1 MGKIR
6 SYKETTF
13 SGKEYIAHYDEDGNK
28 IGETWE
34 EKKFSGETVTRH
46 YDKDGNLV
54 GESRNEKTFFGTPV
68 IRHYDKDN
76 NQVSES
82 REGTSFSGKPILR
95 HYGKDGYIGKSYSG
109 QTLSGK
115 DYVEYKS
122 DDKRNA
128 GGQSGAGFFG
138 DGGAQTSS
146 DSLSPSSGVPI
157 SAGEFARE
165 MLVWLLGMLLSAA
178 ALIGMVLALLYAS
191 KNGGD
196 VLEWMRMALA
206 PALCPVAMAVLA
218 IDCRKLG
225 RKTPQGKALRRRL
238 MIASFALFL
247 ALEIVFLIH
256 TRPGADLDDDRGF
269 FMFLVCWAPALVYTV
284 LCGAFCRGK
293 SEGRV
298 MSEIYC
304 FASSVYAA
312 VVSVMEFMIM
322 LASGAMDETM
332 ELILYLLPA
341 CAILGFVVFVLRK
354 LLDGVFRLIAGFRA
368 R

>member
-1 MGKIR
+1 M
-6 SYKETTF
+6 
-13 SGKEYIAHYDEDGNK
+13 
-28 IGETWE
+28 
-34 EKKFSGETVTRH
+34 TRH

-76 NQVSES
+76 NQVCES
-82 REGTSFSGKPILR
+82 REGTSFSGNPILR
-95 HYGKDGYIGKSYSG
+95 HYDKDGYIGKSYLD

-122 DDKRNA
+122 DDKKNA

-206 PALCPVAMAVLA
+206 PALCPVAMAALA
-218 IDCRKLG
+218 FDCRKLG

-312 VVSVMEFMIM
+312 VVSVMEFMTM

>member
-1 MGKIR
+1 M
-6 SYKETTF
+6 
-13 SGKEYIAHYDEDGNK
+13 
-28 IGETWE
+28 
-34 EKKFSGETVTRH
+34 
-46 YDKDGNLV
+46 
-54 GESRNEKTFFGTPV
+54 
-68 IRHYDKDN
+68 
-76 NQVSES
+76 
-82 REGTSFSGKPILR
+82 
-95 HYGKDGYIGKSYSG
+95 
-109 QTLSGK
+109 
-115 DYVEYKS
+115 EYKS

-312 VVSVMEFMIM
+312 VVSVMEFMTM

>member
-1 MGKIR
+1 
-6 SYKETTF
+6 
-13 SGKEYIAHYDEDGNK
+13 
-28 IGETWE
+28 
-34 EKKFSGETVTRH
+34 
-46 YDKDGNLV
+46 
-54 GESRNEKTFFGTPV
+54 
-68 IRHYDKDN
+68 
-76 NQVSES
+76 
-82 REGTSFSGKPILR
+82 
-95 HYGKDGYIGKSYSG
+95 
-109 QTLSGK
+109 
-115 DYVEYKS
+115 
-122 DDKRNA
+122 
-128 GGQSGAGFFG
+128 
-138 DGGAQTSS
+138 
-146 DSLSPSSGVPI
+146 
-157 SAGEFARE
+157 

-191 KNGGD
+191 KNGGS
-196 VLEWMRMALA
+196 VLEWMRRALA
-206 PALCPVAMAVLA
+206 PALCPVAMAALA

-225 RKTPQGKALRRRL
+225 RKTPQRKALRRRL
-238 MIASFALFL
+238 MIASFELFL

-312 VVSVMEFMIM
+312 VVSVMEFMTM

-368 R
+368 RWSPLQFPDLRISRLPRYTRAGKPLTESRPNTRFFPLQHTQTA